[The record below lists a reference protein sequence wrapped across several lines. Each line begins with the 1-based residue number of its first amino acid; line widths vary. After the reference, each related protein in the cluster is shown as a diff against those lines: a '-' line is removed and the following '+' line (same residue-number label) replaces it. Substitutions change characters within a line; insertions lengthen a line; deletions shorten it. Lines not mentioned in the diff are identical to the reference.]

1 MESEPP
7 KESTLLV
14 ISLEQAVA
22 APLCSRKLADMGARV
37 VKVEQPAGDFAR
49 GYDRAV
55 KGQSSYFVW
64 LNRGKES
71 ISLDLRHAN
80 DVALLESM
88 ASRAD
93 VFIQNSRPGTL
104 PELGIDISKW
114 RRTNPRL
121 VTCSISGYGTSG
133 PDSRRKAYDLL
144 VQAESGLASI
154 TGSPAEPARV
164 GISVIDIAA
173 GVTAYEAILEA
184 LLRRTFTG
192 LGDHIEVSLFDAIA
206 EWMAV
211 PLLHAA
217 YAKAPRRVGLMHPSI
232 APYGAYDCAD
242 GARVLF
248 SVQNEREWVAFSDRV
263 MTRASLRMDPRFR
276 DNCARVYN
284 REALDALIGEVFGA
298 SPSEHICRLLD
309 DADIA
314 YGLIN
319 ELDAVLKHPRLRQ
332 CEVETPAGT
341 IALPAPAARHERAT
355 ARIGAV
361 PSLNQHGA
369 SIRSEFA

>member
-1 MESEPP
+1 M
-7 KESTLLV
+7 ESTLLV
-14 ISLEQAVA
+14 VSLEQAVA

-37 VKVEQPAGDFAR
+37 LKVEQPAGDFAR

-71 ISLDLRHAN
+71 VSLDLRNVN
-80 DVALLESM
+80 DVGLLESM

-93 VFIQNSRPGTL
+93 VFIQNIRPGTL
-104 PELGIDISKW
+104 PALGIDISKW
-114 RRTNPRL
+114 RRANPRL

-154 TGSPAEPARV
+154 TGSPAEPSRV

-217 YAKAPRRVGLMHPSI
+217 YAKSPRRVGLMHPSI
-232 APYGAYDCAD
+232 APYGAYVCAD

-248 SVQNEREWVAFSDRV
+248 SVQNEREWAAFCDKVITSV
-263 MTRASLRMDPRFR
+263 NLRADPRFH
-276 DNCARVYN
+276 DNCARVDN
-284 REALDALIGEVFGA
+284 REALDALVDEMFGH
-298 SPSEHICRLLD
+298 SSSEQICRLFD

-332 CEVETPAGT
+332 CEVDTPAGPVL
-341 IALPAPAARHERAT
+341 LPAPAARHERVT
-355 ARIGAV
+355 ARIGPV

-369 SIRSEFA
+369 SIRSEFK